1 MSWTRAELKT
11 RAKAAVKMYYWKM
24 VLVAFILSMIG
35 GGASSVGS
43 RSTSDN
49 SAGSGARSMFEG
61 INMQAAMIAV
71 IIVLVVVVIALAL
84 SIFVFNVLEVGCRGF
99 FSRSMTEDPELGL
112 IADGF
117 TKNYWNCVKTQF
129 LKSLFIGLWS
139 LLFVIPG
146 VIKAYEYRMVP
157 YLLAEHPE
165 MSSGE
170 IFARSK
176 EMMQGNKWD
185 TFVLDISFVGWVLL
199 SGITLG
205 ILYIFWVGPYI
216 AATDAALYHRIS
228 GKDTYGNGGY
238 GNYAGY
244 DQNGYTQ
251 NGQAQNGYGQNGY
264 TQNSQ
269 AQDGYGQNGQAQN
282 GYGQNGQAQNGYG
295 QNGYT
300 QNGQAQNDYNRN
312 SYGQNGQ
319 AQNGYEQNDYTRN
332 NQTQGGYDQ
341 NGYDQNGQNP
351 TNGKS
356 NSGYDQKYFSDN

>member
-1 MSWTRAELKT
+1 MSWTRAELKI

-24 VLVAFILSMIG
+24 VLVALILSMIG
-35 GGASSVGS
+35 GGASGVGS
-43 RSTSDN
+43 RSASDN
-49 SAGSGARSMFEG
+49 SAGSGASSMFEG
-61 INMQAAMIAV
+61 INMQVAMIAV

-84 SIFVFNVLEVGCRGF
+84 SVFVFNVLEVGCRGF

-117 TKNYWNCVKTQF
+117 TQNYWNCVKTQF

-251 NGQAQNGYGQNGY
+251 NGYDQNGY
-264 TQNSQ
+264 T
-269 AQDGYGQNGQAQN
+269 QNGQAQN
-282 GYGQNGQAQNGYG
+282 GYG
-295 QNGYT
+295 

-319 AQNGYEQNDYTRN
+319 AQNDYNRNSYGQNDQAQNDYNENGYEQNSYTRN

-341 NGYDQNGQNP
+341 NGYEQNGQNP
-351 TNGKS
+351 TNGTS

>member
-1 MSWTRAELKT
+1 MSWTRAELKI

-43 RSTSDN
+43 RSASDN
-49 SAGSGARSMFEG
+49 SAGSGASSMFEG
-61 INMQAAMIAV
+61 INMQVAMIAV

-84 SIFVFNVLEVGCRGF
+84 SVFVFNVLEVGCRGF
-99 FSRSMTEDPELGL
+99 FSRSMTEDPALGL

-117 TKNYWNCVKTQF
+117 TQNYWNCVKTQF

-251 NGQAQNGYGQNGY
+251 NGQAQNGYGQNG
-264 TQNSQ
+264 
-269 AQDGYGQNGQAQN
+269 
-282 GYGQNGQAQNGYG
+282 
-295 QNGYT
+295 
-300 QNGQAQNDYNRN
+300 QAQNDYNRN

-319 AQNGYEQNDYTRN
+319 VQNDYEQNGYTRN

-351 TNGKS
+351 TNGTS

>member
-1 MSWTRAELKT
+1 MSWTRAELKI

-43 RSTSDN
+43 RSASDN
-49 SAGSGARSMFEG
+49 SAGSGASSMFEG
-61 INMQAAMIAV
+61 INMQVAMIAV

-84 SIFVFNVLEVGCRGF
+84 RVFVFNVLEVGCRGF

-117 TKNYWNCVKTQF
+117 TQNYWNCVKTQF

-251 NGQAQNGYGQNGY
+251 NGQAQNGYGQNG
-264 TQNSQ
+264 
-269 AQDGYGQNGQAQN
+269 
-282 GYGQNGQAQNGYG
+282 
-295 QNGYT
+295 
-300 QNGQAQNDYNRN
+300 QAQNDYNRN

-319 AQNGYEQNDYTRN
+319 VQNDYEQNGYTRN

-351 TNGKS
+351 TNGTS

>member
-1 MSWTRAELKT
+1 MSWTRAELKI

-35 GGASSVGS
+35 GGASGVGS
-43 RSTSDN
+43 RSASDN
-49 SAGSGARSMFEG
+49 SAGSGASSMFEG
-61 INMQAAMIAV
+61 INMQVAMIAV

-84 SIFVFNVLEVGCRGF
+84 SVFVFNVLEVGCRGF

-117 TKNYWNCVKTQF
+117 TQNYWNCVKTQF

-251 NGQAQNGYGQNGY
+251 NGQAQNGYGQNGQ
-264 TQNSQ
+264 T
-269 AQDGYGQNGQAQN
+269 
-282 GYGQNGQAQNGYG
+282 
-295 QNGYT
+295 
-300 QNGQAQNDYNRN
+300 QNDYNE
-312 SYGQNGQ
+312 
-319 AQNGYEQNDYTRN
+319 NGYEQNSYTRN

-351 TNGKS
+351 TNGTS

>member
-24 VLVAFILSMIG
+24 VLVALILSMIG
-35 GGASSVGS
+35 GGVSSVGS
-43 RSTSDN
+43 RSASDN

-61 INMQAAMIAV
+61 INMQVAMIAV

-84 SIFVFNVLEVGCRGF
+84 SVFVFNVLEVGCRGF

-117 TKNYWNCVKTQF
+117 TQNYWNCVKTQF

-251 NGQAQNGYGQNGY
+251 NGQAQNGY
-264 TQNSQ
+264 T
-269 AQDGYGQNGQAQN
+269 QN
-282 GYGQNGQAQNGYG
+282 GYG
-295 QNGYT
+295 

-319 AQNGYEQNDYTRN
+319 VQNDYEQNGYTRN

-341 NGYDQNGQNP
+341 NGYEQNGQNP
-351 TNGKS
+351 TNGTS

>member
-1 MSWTRAELKT
+1 MSWTRAELKI

-24 VLVAFILSMIG
+24 VLVALILSMIG

-43 RSTSDN
+43 RSASDN
-49 SAGSGARSMFEG
+49 SAGSGASSMFEG
-61 INMQAAMIAV
+61 INMQVAMIAV

-84 SIFVFNVLEVGCRGF
+84 SVFVFNVLEVGCRGF

-117 TKNYWNCVKTQF
+117 TQNYWNCVKTQF

-251 NGQAQNGYGQNGY
+251 NGQAQNGYGQNGQ
-264 TQNSQ
+264 T
-269 AQDGYGQNGQAQN
+269 
-282 GYGQNGQAQNGYG
+282 
-295 QNGYT
+295 
-300 QNGQAQNDYNRN
+300 QNDYNE
-312 SYGQNGQ
+312 
-319 AQNGYEQNDYTRN
+319 NGYEQNSYTRN

-351 TNGKS
+351 TNGTS

>member
-1 MSWTRAELKT
+1 MSWTRAELKI

-24 VLVAFILSMIG
+24 VLVALILSMIG
-35 GGASSVGS
+35 GGASGVGS
-43 RSTSDN
+43 RSANDN
-49 SAGSGARSMFEG
+49 SAGSGASSMFEG
-61 INMQAAMIAV
+61 INMQVAMIAV

-84 SIFVFNVLEVGCRGF
+84 SVFVFNVLEVGCRGF

-117 TKNYWNCVKTQF
+117 TQNYWNCVKTQF

-185 TFVLDISFVGWVLL
+185 TFVLDISFVGWILL

-251 NGQAQNGYGQNGY
+251 NGQAQNGYGQNG
-264 TQNSQ
+264 
-269 AQDGYGQNGQAQN
+269 
-282 GYGQNGQAQNGYG
+282 
-295 QNGYT
+295 
-300 QNGQAQNDYNRN
+300 QAQNDYNRN

-319 AQNGYEQNDYTRN
+319 AQNDYNENGYEQNSYTRN

-341 NGYDQNGQNP
+341 NGYEQNGQNP
-351 TNGKS
+351 TNGTS

>member
-24 VLVAFILSMIG
+24 VLVALILSMIG

-43 RSTSDN
+43 RSASDN

-61 INMQAAMIAV
+61 INMQVAMIAV

-84 SIFVFNVLEVGCRGF
+84 SVFVFNVLEVGCRGF

-117 TKNYWNCVKTQF
+117 TQNYWNCVKTQF

-199 SGITLG
+199 SGITFG

-244 DQNGYTQ
+244 DQNGY
-251 NGQAQNGYGQNGY
+251 G
-264 TQNSQ
+264 
-269 AQDGYGQNGQAQN
+269 
-282 GYGQNGQAQNGYG
+282 
-295 QNGYT
+295 

-319 AQNGYEQNDYTRN
+319 VQNDYEQNGYTRN

-341 NGYDQNGQNP
+341 NGYEQNGQNP
-351 TNGKS
+351 TNGTS

>member
-1 MSWTRAELKT
+1 MSWTRAELKI

-24 VLVAFILSMIG
+24 VLVALILSMIG

-43 RSTSDN
+43 RSASDN
-49 SAGSGARSMFEG
+49 SAGSGASSMFEG
-61 INMQAAMIAV
+61 INMQVAMIAV

-84 SIFVFNVLEVGCRGF
+84 SVFVFNVLEVGCRGF

-117 TKNYWNCVKTQF
+117 TQNYWNCVKTQF

-251 NGQAQNGYGQNGY
+251 NGQAQNGYGQNG
-264 TQNSQ
+264 
-269 AQDGYGQNGQAQN
+269 
-282 GYGQNGQAQNGYG
+282 
-295 QNGYT
+295 
-300 QNGQAQNDYNRN
+300 QAQNDYNRN

-319 AQNGYEQNDYTRN
+319 AQNDYNENGYDQNSYTRN

-341 NGYDQNGQNP
+341 NGYEQNGQNP
-351 TNGKS
+351 TNGTS

>member
-1 MSWTRAELKT
+1 MSWTRAELKI

-43 RSTSDN
+43 RSASDN
-49 SAGSGARSMFEG
+49 SAGSGASSMFEG
-61 INMQAAMIAV
+61 INMQVAMIAV

-84 SIFVFNVLEVGCRGF
+84 SVFVFNVLEVGCRGF

-117 TKNYWNCVKTQF
+117 TQNYWNCVKTQF

-251 NGQAQNGYGQNGY
+251 NGQAQNGYGQNG
-264 TQNSQ
+264 
-269 AQDGYGQNGQAQN
+269 
-282 GYGQNGQAQNGYG
+282 
-295 QNGYT
+295 
-300 QNGQAQNDYNRN
+300 QAQNDYNRN

-319 AQNGYEQNDYTRN
+319 AQNDYEQNGYTRN

-341 NGYDQNGQNP
+341 NGYDQNGYEQNGQNP
-351 TNGKS
+351 TNGTS

>member
-24 VLVAFILSMIG
+24 VLVALILSMIG

-43 RSTSDN
+43 RSASDN
-49 SAGSGARSMFEG
+49 SAGSGASSMFEG
-61 INMQAAMIAV
+61 INMQVAMIAV

-84 SIFVFNVLEVGCRGF
+84 SVFVFNVLEVGCRGF

-117 TKNYWNCVKTQF
+117 TQNYWNCVKTQF

-251 NGQAQNGYGQNGY
+251 NGQAQNGYGQ
-264 TQNSQ
+264 
-269 AQDGYGQNGQAQN
+269 D
-282 GYGQNGQAQNGYG
+282 
-295 QNGYT
+295 
-300 QNGQAQNDYNRN
+300 GQAQNDYNE
-312 SYGQNGQ
+312 
-319 AQNGYEQNDYTRN
+319 NGYEQNSYTRN

-341 NGYDQNGQNP
+341 NGYEQNGQNP
-351 TNGKS
+351 TNGTS

>member
-1 MSWTRAELKT
+1 MSWTRAELKI

-24 VLVAFILSMIG
+24 VLVALILSMIG

-43 RSTSDN
+43 RSASDN
-49 SAGSGARSMFEG
+49 SAGSGASSMFEG
-61 INMQAAMIAV
+61 INMQVAMIAV

-84 SIFVFNVLEVGCRGF
+84 SVFVFNVLEVGCRGF

-117 TKNYWNCVKTQF
+117 TQNYWNCVKTQF

-251 NGQAQNGYGQNGY
+251 NGQAQNGYGQNG
-264 TQNSQ
+264 
-269 AQDGYGQNGQAQN
+269 
-282 GYGQNGQAQNGYG
+282 
-295 QNGYT
+295 
-300 QNGQAQNDYNRN
+300 QAQNDYNE
-312 SYGQNGQ
+312 
-319 AQNGYEQNDYTRN
+319 NGYEQNSYTRN

-341 NGYDQNGQNP
+341 NGYEQNGQNP
-351 TNGKS
+351 TNGTS
-356 NSGYDQKYFSDN
+356 NSGYYQKYFSDN

>member
-1 MSWTRAELKT
+1 MSWTRAELKI

-43 RSTSDN
+43 RSASDN
-49 SAGSGARSMFEG
+49 SAGSGASSMFEG
-61 INMQAAMIAV
+61 INMQVAMIAV

-84 SIFVFNVLEVGCRGF
+84 SVFVFNVLEVGCRGF

-117 TKNYWNCVKTQF
+117 TQNYWNCVKTQF

-157 YLLAEHPE
+157 YLLAEYPE

-251 NGQAQNGYGQNGY
+251 NGQAQNGYGQNG
-264 TQNSQ
+264 
-269 AQDGYGQNGQAQN
+269 QAQN
-282 GYGQNGQAQNGYG
+282 DYNRNSYG
-295 QNGYT
+295 

-319 AQNGYEQNDYTRN
+319 TQNDYDENGYEQNSYTRN

-351 TNGKS
+351 TNGTS

>member
-24 VLVAFILSMIG
+24 VLVALILSMIG

-43 RSTSDN
+43 RSASDN

-61 INMQAAMIAV
+61 INMQVAMIAV

-84 SIFVFNVLEVGCRGF
+84 SVFVFNVLEVGCRGF

-117 TKNYWNCVKTQF
+117 TQNYWNCVKTQF

-199 SGITLG
+199 SGITFG

-251 NGQAQNGYGQNGY
+251 NGQAQNGY
-264 TQNSQ
+264 T
-269 AQDGYGQNGQAQN
+269 QN
-282 GYGQNGQAQNGYG
+282 GYGQNGQV
-295 QNGYT
+295 
-300 QNGQAQNDYNRN
+300 QNDYE
-312 SYGQNGQ
+312 QNG
-319 AQNGYEQNDYTRN
+319 YTRN

-341 NGYDQNGQNP
+341 NGYEQNGQNP
-351 TNGKS
+351 TNGTS

>member
-1 MSWTRAELKT
+1 MSWTRAELKI

-24 VLVAFILSMIG
+24 VLVALILSMIG
-35 GGASSVGS
+35 GGASGVGS
-43 RSTSDN
+43 RSANDN
-49 SAGSGARSMFEG
+49 SAGSGASSMFEG
-61 INMQAAMIAV
+61 INMQVAMIAV

-84 SIFVFNVLEVGCRGF
+84 SVFVFNVLEVGCRGF

-117 TKNYWNCVKTQF
+117 TQNYWNCVKTQF

-251 NGQAQNGYGQNGY
+251 NGQAQNGYGQNG
-264 TQNSQ
+264 
-269 AQDGYGQNGQAQN
+269 
-282 GYGQNGQAQNGYG
+282 
-295 QNGYT
+295 
-300 QNGQAQNDYNRN
+300 QAQNDYNRN

-319 AQNGYEQNDYTRN
+319 AQNDYNENGYEQNSYTRN

-351 TNGKS
+351 TNGTS

>member
-1 MSWTRAELKT
+1 MSWTRAELKI

-24 VLVAFILSMIG
+24 VLVALILSMIG
-35 GGASSVGS
+35 GGASGVGS
-43 RSTSDN
+43 RSASDN
-49 SAGSGARSMFEG
+49 SAGSGASSMFEG
-61 INMQAAMIAV
+61 INMQVAMIAV

-84 SIFVFNVLEVGCRGF
+84 SVFVFNVLEVGCRGF

-117 TKNYWNCVKTQF
+117 TQNYWNCVKTQF

-251 NGQAQNGYGQNGY
+251 NGQAQNGYGQNG
-264 TQNSQ
+264 
-269 AQDGYGQNGQAQN
+269 
-282 GYGQNGQAQNGYG
+282 
-295 QNGYT
+295 
-300 QNGQAQNDYNRN
+300 QAQNDYNRN

-319 AQNGYEQNDYTRN
+319 TQNDYEQNDYTRN

-351 TNGKS
+351 TNGTS

>member
-1 MSWTRAELKT
+1 MSWTRAELKI

-24 VLVAFILSMIG
+24 VLVALILSMIG
-35 GGASSVGS
+35 GGASGVGS
-43 RSTSDN
+43 RSASDN
-49 SAGSGARSMFEG
+49 SAGSGASSMFEG
-61 INMQAAMIAV
+61 INMQVAMIAV

-84 SIFVFNVLEVGCRGF
+84 SVFVFNVLEVGCRGF

-117 TKNYWNCVKTQF
+117 TQNYWNCVKTQF

-251 NGQAQNGYGQNGY
+251 NGQAQNGYGQNG
-264 TQNSQ
+264 
-269 AQDGYGQNGQAQN
+269 
-282 GYGQNGQAQNGYG
+282 
-295 QNGYT
+295 
-300 QNGQAQNDYNRN
+300 QAQNDYNRN

-319 AQNGYEQNDYTRN
+319 AQNDYEQNGYTRN

-341 NGYDQNGQNP
+341 NGYEQNGQNP
-351 TNGKS
+351 TNGTS

>member
-24 VLVAFILSMIG
+24 VLVALILSMIG
-35 GGASSVGS
+35 GGASGVGS
-43 RSTSDN
+43 RSANDN
-49 SAGSGARSMFEG
+49 SAGSGASSMFEG
-61 INMQAAMIAV
+61 INMQVAMIAV

-84 SIFVFNVLEVGCRGF
+84 SVFVFNVLEVGCRGF

-117 TKNYWNCVKTQF
+117 TQNYWNCVKTQF

-251 NGQAQNGYGQNGY
+251 NGQAQNGYGQNG
-264 TQNSQ
+264 
-269 AQDGYGQNGQAQN
+269 QAQN
-282 GYGQNGQAQNGYG
+282 DYNRNSYG
-295 QNGYT
+295 

-319 AQNGYEQNDYTRN
+319 VQNDYEQNGYTRN

-341 NGYDQNGQNP
+341 NGYEQNGQNP
-351 TNGKS
+351 TNGTS

>member
-24 VLVAFILSMIG
+24 VLVALILSMIG

-43 RSTSDN
+43 RSAGDN

-61 INMQAAMIAV
+61 INMQVAMIAV

-84 SIFVFNVLEVGCRGF
+84 SVFVFNVLEVGCRGF

-117 TKNYWNCVKTQF
+117 TQNYWNCVKTQF

-205 ILYIFWVGPYI
+205 VLYIFWVGPYI

-251 NGQAQNGYGQNGY
+251 NGQAQNGYGK
-264 TQNSQ
+264 
-269 AQDGYGQNGQAQN
+269 
-282 GYGQNGQAQNGYG
+282 
-295 QNGYT
+295 
-300 QNGQAQNDYNRN
+300 NGQAQNDYNRN

-319 AQNGYEQNDYTRN
+319 VQNDYEQNGYTRN

-341 NGYDQNGQNP
+341 NGYEQNGQNP
-351 TNGKS
+351 TNGTS

>member
-1 MSWTRAELKT
+1 MSWTRAELKI

-43 RSTSDN
+43 RSASDN
-49 SAGSGARSMFEG
+49 SAGSGASSMFEG
-61 INMQAAMIAV
+61 INMQVAMIAV

-84 SIFVFNVLEVGCRGF
+84 SVFVFNVLEVGCRGF

-117 TKNYWNCVKTQF
+117 TQNYWNCVKTQF

-139 LLFVIPG
+139 LLFVIPC

-251 NGQAQNGYGQNGY
+251 NGQAQNGYGQNG
-264 TQNSQ
+264 
-269 AQDGYGQNGQAQN
+269 
-282 GYGQNGQAQNGYG
+282 
-295 QNGYT
+295 
-300 QNGQAQNDYNRN
+300 QAQNDYNRN

-319 AQNGYEQNDYTRN
+319 VQNDYEQNGYTRN

-351 TNGKS
+351 TNGTS

>member
-1 MSWTRAELKT
+1 MSWTRAELKI

-24 VLVAFILSMIG
+24 VLVALILSMIG
-35 GGASSVGS
+35 GGASGVGS
-43 RSTSDN
+43 RSASDN
-49 SAGSGARSMFEG
+49 SAGSGASSMFEG
-61 INMQAAMIAV
+61 INMQVAMIAV

-84 SIFVFNVLEVGCRGF
+84 SVFVFNVLEVGCRGF

-117 TKNYWNCVKTQF
+117 TQNYWNCVKTQF

-251 NGQAQNGYGQNGY
+251 NGQAQNGYGQNG
-264 TQNSQ
+264 
-269 AQDGYGQNGQAQN
+269 QAQN
-282 GYGQNGQAQNGYG
+282 DYNRNSYG
-295 QNGYT
+295 

-319 AQNGYEQNDYTRN
+319 TQNDYEQNDYTRN
-332 NQTQGGYDQ
+332 
-341 NGYDQNGQNP
+341 GQNP
-351 TNGKS
+351 TNGTS

>member
-24 VLVAFILSMIG
+24 VLVALILSMIG

-43 RSTSDN
+43 RSAGDN

-61 INMQAAMIAV
+61 INMQVAMIAV

-84 SIFVFNVLEVGCRGF
+84 SVFVFNVLEVGCRGF

-117 TKNYWNCVKTQF
+117 TQNYWNCVKTQF

-205 ILYIFWVGPYI
+205 VLYIFWVGPYI

-251 NGQAQNGYGQNGY
+251 NGQAQNDYNRNSYG
-264 TQNSQ
+264 
-269 AQDGYGQNGQAQN
+269 
-282 GYGQNGQAQNGYG
+282 
-295 QNGYT
+295 

-319 AQNGYEQNDYTRN
+319 VQNDYEQNGYPRN

-341 NGYDQNGQNP
+341 NGYEQNGQNP
-351 TNGKS
+351 TNGTS

>member
-24 VLVAFILSMIG
+24 VLVALILSMIG

-43 RSTSDN
+43 RSASDN

-61 INMQAAMIAV
+61 INMQVAMIAV

-84 SIFVFNVLEVGCRGF
+84 SVFVFNVLEVGCRGF

-117 TKNYWNCVKTQF
+117 TQNYWNCVKTQF

-199 SGITLG
+199 SGITFG

-251 NGQAQNGYGQNGY
+251 NGYG
-264 TQNSQ
+264 
-269 AQDGYGQNGQAQN
+269 QN
-282 GYGQNGQAQNGYG
+282 GYGQNGQAQK
-295 QNGYT
+295 
-300 QNGQAQNDYNRN
+300 DYNRN

-319 AQNGYEQNDYTRN
+319 VQNDYEQNGYTRN

-341 NGYDQNGQNP
+341 NGYEQNGQNP
-351 TNGKS
+351 TNGTS

>member
-24 VLVAFILSMIG
+24 VLVALILSMIG

-43 RSTSDN
+43 RSASDN

-61 INMQAAMIAV
+61 INMQVAMIAV
-71 IIVLVVVVIALAL
+71 LIVLVVVVIALAL
-84 SIFVFNVLEVGCRGF
+84 SVFVFNVLEVGCRGF

-117 TKNYWNCVKTQF
+117 TQNYWNCVKTQF

-199 SGITLG
+199 SGITFG
-205 ILYIFWVGPYI
+205 VLYIFWVGPYI

-251 NGQAQNGYGQNGY
+251 NGQAQN
-264 TQNSQ
+264 
-269 AQDGYGQNGQAQN
+269 
-282 GYGQNGQAQNGYG
+282 
-295 QNGYT
+295 
-300 QNGQAQNDYNRN
+300 DYNRN

-319 AQNGYEQNDYTRN
+319 VQNDYEQNGYTRN

-341 NGYDQNGQNP
+341 NGYEQNGQNP
-351 TNGKS
+351 TNGTS

>member
-24 VLVAFILSMIG
+24 VLVALILSMIG

-84 SIFVFNVLEVGCRGF
+84 SVFVFNVLEVGCRGF

-251 NGQAQNGYGQNGY
+251 NGQAQNG
-264 TQNSQ
+264 
-269 AQDGYGQNGQAQN
+269 QAQN
-282 GYGQNGQAQNGYG
+282 GYGQNGQAQN
-295 QNGYT
+295 
-300 QNGQAQNDYNRN
+300 D
-312 SYGQNGQ
+312 
-319 AQNGYEQNDYTRN
+319 YEQNGYTRN

-351 TNGKS
+351 TNGTS

>member
-1 MSWTRAELKT
+1 MSWTRAELKI

-24 VLVAFILSMIG
+24 VLVALILSMIG
-35 GGASSVGS
+35 GGASGVGS
-43 RSTSDN
+43 RSANDN
-49 SAGSGARSMFEG
+49 SAGSGASSMFEG
-61 INMQAAMIAV
+61 INMQVAMIAV

-84 SIFVFNVLEVGCRGF
+84 SVFVFNVLEVGCRGF

-117 TKNYWNCVKTQF
+117 TQNYWNCVKTQF

-251 NGQAQNGYGQNGY
+251 NGQAQNGYGQNG
-264 TQNSQ
+264 
-269 AQDGYGQNGQAQN
+269 
-282 GYGQNGQAQNGYG
+282 
-295 QNGYT
+295 
-300 QNGQAQNDYNRN
+300 QAQNDYNRN

-319 AQNGYEQNDYTRN
+319 TQNDYNENGYEQNSYTRN

-351 TNGKS
+351 TNGTS

>member
-1 MSWTRAELKT
+1 MSWTRAELKI

-24 VLVAFILSMIG
+24 VLVALILSMIG
-35 GGASSVGS
+35 GGASGVGS
-43 RSTSDN
+43 RSASDN
-49 SAGSGARSMFEG
+49 SAGSGASSMFEG
-61 INMQAAMIAV
+61 INMQVAMIAV

-84 SIFVFNVLEVGCRGF
+84 SVFVFNVLEVGCRGF

-117 TKNYWNCVKTQF
+117 TQNYWNCVKTQF

-251 NGQAQNGYGQNGY
+251 NGQAQNGYGQNG
-264 TQNSQ
+264 
-269 AQDGYGQNGQAQN
+269 
-282 GYGQNGQAQNGYG
+282 
-295 QNGYT
+295 
-300 QNGQAQNDYNRN
+300 QAQNDYNRN

-319 AQNGYEQNDYTRN
+319 PQNDYEQNDYTRN

-351 TNGKS
+351 TNGTS

>member
-1 MSWTRAELKT
+1 MSWTRAELKI

-24 VLVAFILSMIG
+24 VLVALILSMIG
-35 GGASSVGS
+35 GGASGVGS
-43 RSTSDN
+43 RSANDN
-49 SAGSGARSMFEG
+49 SAGSGASSMFEG
-61 INMQAAMIAV
+61 INMQVAMIAV

-84 SIFVFNVLEVGCRGF
+84 SVFVFNVLEVGCRGF

-117 TKNYWNCVKTQF
+117 TQNYWNCVKTQF

-251 NGQAQNGYGQNGY
+251 NGQAQNGYGQNG
-264 TQNSQ
+264 
-269 AQDGYGQNGQAQN
+269 QAQN
-282 GYGQNGQAQNGYG
+282 DYNRNSYG
-295 QNGYT
+295 

-319 AQNGYEQNDYTRN
+319 TQNDYNENGYEQNSYTRN

-351 TNGKS
+351 TNGTS

>member
-24 VLVAFILSMIG
+24 VLVALILSMIG

-43 RSTSDN
+43 RSASDN
-49 SAGSGARSMFEG
+49 SAGSGASSMFEG
-61 INMQAAMIAV
+61 INMQVAMIAV

-84 SIFVFNVLEVGCRGF
+84 SVFVFNVLEVGCRGF

-117 TKNYWNCVKTQF
+117 TQNYWNCVKTQF

-139 LLFVIPG
+139 ILFVIQG

-251 NGQAQNGYGQNGY
+251 NGQAQNGYGQNG
-264 TQNSQ
+264 
-269 AQDGYGQNGQAQN
+269 
-282 GYGQNGQAQNGYG
+282 
-295 QNGYT
+295 
-300 QNGQAQNDYNRN
+300 QAQNDYNE
-312 SYGQNGQ
+312 
-319 AQNGYEQNDYTRN
+319 NGYEQNSYTRN

-341 NGYDQNGQNP
+341 NGYEQNGQNP
-351 TNGKS
+351 TNGTS

>member
-24 VLVAFILSMIG
+24 VLVALILSMIG

-43 RSTSDN
+43 RSASDN

-61 INMQAAMIAV
+61 INMQVAMIAV

-84 SIFVFNVLEVGCRGF
+84 SVFVFNVLEVGCRGF

-117 TKNYWNCVKTQF
+117 TQNYWNCVKTQF

-199 SGITLG
+199 SGITFG

-251 NGQAQNGYGQNGY
+251 NGQAQNGYGQN
-264 TQNSQ
+264 SQ
-269 AQDGYGQNGQAQN
+269 V
-282 GYGQNGQAQNGYG
+282 
-295 QNGYT
+295 
-300 QNGQAQNDYNRN
+300 QNDYNQN

-319 AQNGYEQNDYTRN
+319 VQNDYEQNGYTRN

-341 NGYDQNGQNP
+341 NGYEQNGQNP
-351 TNGKS
+351 TNGTS

>member
-1 MSWTRAELKT
+1 MSWTRAELKI

-24 VLVAFILSMIG
+24 VLVALILSMIG

-43 RSTSDN
+43 RSASDN

-61 INMQAAMIAV
+61 INMQVAMIAV

-84 SIFVFNVLEVGCRGF
+84 SVFVFNVLEVGCRGF

-117 TKNYWNCVKTQF
+117 TQNYWNCVKTQF

-205 ILYIFWVGPYI
+205 VLYIFWVGPYI

-251 NGQAQNGYGQNGY
+251 NGQAQNGYGQNG
-264 TQNSQ
+264 
-269 AQDGYGQNGQAQN
+269 
-282 GYGQNGQAQNGYG
+282 
-295 QNGYT
+295 
-300 QNGQAQNDYNRN
+300 QAQNDYNE
-312 SYGQNGQ
+312 
-319 AQNGYEQNDYTRN
+319 NGYEQNSYTRN

-341 NGYDQNGQNP
+341 NGYEQNGQNP
-351 TNGKS
+351 TNGTS

>member
-1 MSWTRAELKT
+1 MSWTRAELKI

-35 GGASSVGS
+35 GGASGVGS
-43 RSTSDN
+43 RSASDN
-49 SAGSGARSMFEG
+49 SAGSGASSMFEG
-61 INMQAAMIAV
+61 INMQVAMIAV

-84 SIFVFNVLEVGCRGF
+84 SVFVFNVLEVGCRGF

-117 TKNYWNCVKTQF
+117 TQNYWNCVKTQF

-251 NGQAQNGYGQNGY
+251 NGQAQNGYGQNG
-264 TQNSQ
+264 
-269 AQDGYGQNGQAQN
+269 
-282 GYGQNGQAQNGYG
+282 
-295 QNGYT
+295 
-300 QNGQAQNDYNRN
+300 QAQNDYNRN

-319 AQNGYEQNDYTRN
+319 VQNDYEQNGYTRN

-351 TNGKS
+351 TNGTS

>member
-24 VLVAFILSMIG
+24 VLVALILSMIG

-43 RSTSDN
+43 RSASDN
-49 SAGSGARSMFEG
+49 SAGSGASSMFEG
-61 INMQAAMIAV
+61 INMQVAMIAV

-84 SIFVFNVLEVGCRGF
+84 SVFVFNVLEVGCRGF

-117 TKNYWNCVKTQF
+117 TQNYWNCVKTQF

-251 NGQAQNGYGQNGY
+251 NGQAQNGYGQNG
-264 TQNSQ
+264 
-269 AQDGYGQNGQAQN
+269 
-282 GYGQNGQAQNGYG
+282 
-295 QNGYT
+295 
-300 QNGQAQNDYNRN
+300 QAQNDYNE
-312 SYGQNGQ
+312 
-319 AQNGYEQNDYTRN
+319 NGYEQNSYTRN

-341 NGYDQNGQNP
+341 NGYEQNGQNP
-351 TNGKS
+351 TNGTS

>member
-1 MSWTRAELKT
+1 MSWTRAELKI

-35 GGASSVGS
+35 GGASGVGS
-43 RSTSDN
+43 RSASDN
-49 SAGSGARSMFEG
+49 SAGSGASSMFEG
-61 INMQAAMIAV
+61 INMQVAMIAV

-84 SIFVFNVLEVGCRGF
+84 SVFVFNVLEVGCRGF

-117 TKNYWNCVKTQF
+117 TQNYWNCVKTQF

-251 NGQAQNGYGQNGY
+251 NGQAQNGYGQNG
-264 TQNSQ
+264 
-269 AQDGYGQNGQAQN
+269 
-282 GYGQNGQAQNGYG
+282 
-295 QNGYT
+295 
-300 QNGQAQNDYNRN
+300 QAQNDYNRN

-319 AQNGYEQNDYTRN
+319 VQNDYEQNGYTRN

-341 NGYDQNGQNP
+341 NGYEQNGQNP
-351 TNGKS
+351 TNGTS

>member
-1 MSWTRAELKT
+1 MSWTRAELKI

-24 VLVAFILSMIG
+24 VLVALILSMIG
-35 GGASSVGS
+35 GGASGVGS
-43 RSTSDN
+43 RSASDN
-49 SAGSGARSMFEG
+49 SAGSGASSMFEG
-61 INMQAAMIAV
+61 INMQVAMIAV

-84 SIFVFNVLEVGCRGF
+84 SVFVFNVLEVGCRGF

-117 TKNYWNCVKTQF
+117 TQNYWNCVKTQF

-251 NGQAQNGYGQNGY
+251 NGQAQNGYGQNG
-264 TQNSQ
+264 
-269 AQDGYGQNGQAQN
+269 
-282 GYGQNGQAQNGYG
+282 
-295 QNGYT
+295 
-300 QNGQAQNDYNRN
+300 QAQNDYNRN

-319 AQNGYEQNDYTRN
+319 AQNDYEQNDYTRN

-351 TNGKS
+351 TNGTS

>member
-1 MSWTRAELKT
+1 MSWTRAKLKT

-24 VLVAFILSMIG
+24 VLVALILSMIG

-43 RSTSDN
+43 RSASDN

-61 INMQAAMIAV
+61 INMQVAMIAV

-84 SIFVFNVLEVGCRGF
+84 SVFVFNVLEVGCRGF

-117 TKNYWNCVKTQF
+117 TQNYWNCVKTQF

-199 SGITLG
+199 SGITFG
-205 ILYIFWVGPYI
+205 VLYIFWVGPYI

-251 NGQAQNGYGQNGY
+251 NGQAQN
-264 TQNSQ
+264 
-269 AQDGYGQNGQAQN
+269 
-282 GYGQNGQAQNGYG
+282 
-295 QNGYT
+295 
-300 QNGQAQNDYNRN
+300 DYNRN

-319 AQNGYEQNDYTRN
+319 VQNDYEQNGYTRN

-341 NGYDQNGQNP
+341 NGYEQNGQNP
-351 TNGKS
+351 TNGTS

>member
-84 SIFVFNVLEVGCRGF
+84 SVFVFNVLEVGCRGF

-244 DQNGYTQ
+244 EQNGYTQ
-251 NGQAQNGYGQNGY
+251 NGQAQDGYGQNGYGQNGY
-264 TQNSQ
+264 GQNGQ
-269 AQDGYGQNGQAQN
+269 AQTGYGQNGQAQN
-282 GYGQNGQAQNGYG
+282 GYGQNGQVQNGY
-295 QNGYT
+295 
-300 QNGQAQNDYNRN
+300 D
-312 SYGQNGQ
+312 
-319 AQNGYEQNDYTRN
+319 QNDYTRN

-341 NGYDQNGQNP
+341 NGYEQNGQNP
-351 TNGKS
+351 TNGTS

>member
-1 MSWTRAELKT
+1 MSWTRAELKI

-24 VLVAFILSMIG
+24 VLVALILSMIG

-43 RSTSDN
+43 RSASDN

-61 INMQAAMIAV
+61 INMQVAMIAV
-71 IIVLVVVVIALAL
+71 IIVLVVVVVALAL
-84 SIFVFNVLEVGCRGF
+84 SVFVFNVLEVGCRGF

-117 TKNYWNCVKTQF
+117 TQNYWNCVKTQF

-199 SGITLG
+199 SGITFG
-205 ILYIFWVGPYI
+205 VLYIFWVGPYI

-251 NGQAQNGYGQNGY
+251 NGQAQN
-264 TQNSQ
+264 
-269 AQDGYGQNGQAQN
+269 
-282 GYGQNGQAQNGYG
+282 
-295 QNGYT
+295 
-300 QNGQAQNDYNRN
+300 DYNRN

-319 AQNGYEQNDYTRN
+319 VQNDYEQNGYTRN

-341 NGYDQNGQNP
+341 NGYEQNGQNP
-351 TNGKS
+351 TNGTS